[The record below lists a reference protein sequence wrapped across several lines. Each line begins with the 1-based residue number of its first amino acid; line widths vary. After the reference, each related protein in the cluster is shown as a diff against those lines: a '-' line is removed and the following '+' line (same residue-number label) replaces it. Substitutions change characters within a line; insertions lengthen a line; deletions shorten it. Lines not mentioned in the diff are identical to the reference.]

1 MKTKGF
7 LKLLYYQK
15 YLGLFLIAIGLPMV
29 FLARSSNAEFP
40 LMIGLYTLYTAM
52 EKIEDERSL
61 SIKTSSMYVAFIFG
75 YAIKLL
81 ISSLNKYGMVPF
93 DLIEINH
100 FVIIVLFLAVVV
112 YYSRLYLSKS

>member
-1 MKTKGF
+1 MKTKSF

-15 YLGLFLIAIGLPMV
+15 YLGLFLVAIGLPMV
-29 FLARSSNAEFP
+29 FLVPSSNAEFP

-61 SIKTSSMYVAFIFG
+61 SIKTSSMYIAFIFG

-81 ISSLNKYGMVPF
+81 VSSFYKYGLVPF

-100 FVIIVLFLAVVV
+100 FVIIVLSLAVVL
-112 YYSRLYLSKS
+112 YYSRLHFNKS